1 MRNFIFV
8 LPTPGEVTLVVDE
21 MSGVAV
27 LTSAAVYRILILKLL
42 HEEAV
47 WAARAETSGWVSEP
61 PRSAT

>member
-8 LPTPGEVTLVVDE
+8 LPTPGEVALVVDE

-27 LTSAAVYRILILKLL
+27 LTSAAVCRILILKLL

-47 WAARAETSGWVSEP
+47 WAARAETPGWVSEP